1 MVEQH
6 AAATGHSDLD
16 FAEHEKTYHMFLGFV
31 KYGTISVILIVI
43 LLAILTL

>member
-6 AAATGHSDLD
+6 AAAGHSDLD
-16 FAEHEKTYHMFLGFV
+16 FAEHEKTYHLFLGFV
-31 KYGTISVILIVI
+31 KYGVIGVIAIVI